1 VHARSFVSISSKRRS
16 EYFLLLSLGYSL
28 FTACEL
34 LHVVTSYIYFN
45 PREALVEW
53 NNNNNATVREIK
65 SAEEIIVALKI
76 QYKFVTYVLL
86 TTMYFPN

>member
-1 VHARSFVSISSKRRS
+1 MLEVLYLSQVNGGLNIFYYCLWAIVYLQPVSFYMSSQ
-16 EYFLLLSLGYSL
+16 
-28 FTACEL
+28 
-34 LHVVTSYIYFN
+34 VIYFN

-76 QYKFVTYVLL
+76 QYKFVTYVIL

>member
-1 VHARSFVSISSKRRS
+1 MSSQ
-16 EYFLLLSLGYSL
+16 
-28 FTACEL
+28 
-34 LHVVTSYIYFN
+34 VIYFN

-53 NNNNNATVREIK
+53 NNNNATVREIK